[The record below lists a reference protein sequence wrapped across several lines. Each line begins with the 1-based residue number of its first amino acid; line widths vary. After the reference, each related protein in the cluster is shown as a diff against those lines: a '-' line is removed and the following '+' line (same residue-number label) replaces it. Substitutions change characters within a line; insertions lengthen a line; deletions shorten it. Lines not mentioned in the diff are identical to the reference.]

1 MRHIRIF
8 FQAVFLSVFSI
19 AAVSGI
25 EPGIIFDGIS
35 RIHGSGW
42 SDPKETTSLAITSL
56 PVLQNRKG
64 LEFRAGWTNY
74 WAGGGWNWHNWQPG
88 GDDLRPYNA
97 LSLKFR
103 KVSGELADF
112 WFQLGDADRK
122 SSGQVRLLASGLLSE
137 ITGEFQTVL
146 IPLPLFDGDYDR
158 TRVST
163 LNFGVMPGTQ
173 QKGECVLQFADIR
186 LVHSDEVRNM
196 EQAWRPPSGAEVS
209 WSLDGAWSRSSS
221 TNGKICLNGYWNFL
235 PADNAGT
242 AAVPQGEWGWFKV
255 PGIWPNPQGL
265 PHAVPAQDIHLPPG
279 YAHSQTETADK
290 LDQAWY
296 RRTVTVPETWRG
308 RRIEVDFTLLQTHAR
323 VFLDGRPAGEAWFPG

>member
-35 RIHGSGW
+35 RLHGSGW
-42 SDPKETTSLAITSL
+42 SDPKETTSLAITSR

-146 IPLPLFDGDYDR
+146 IPLPLFDDDYDR

-221 TNGKICLNGYWNFL
+221 TNG
-235 PADNAGT
+235 
-242 AAVPQGEWGWFKV
+242 
-255 PGIWPNPQGL
+255 
-265 PHAVPAQDIHLPPG
+265 
-279 YAHSQTETADK
+279 
-290 LDQAWY
+290 
-296 RRTVTVPETWRG
+296 
-308 RRIEVDFTLLQTHAR
+308 
-323 VFLDGRPAGEAWFPG
+323 